1 MSAVRD
7 IDKRQPS
14 TRPEPTATGFWPVSV
29 STWTLAVGHILPSGD
44 ASLSPREGTAAWA
57 LRMCPHLPPGAQGR
71 RSDFPT
77 SAVRRQ
83 EQPGPRRRLQLSGS
97 LRFPGPPPAPRRPG
111 PGRERLPPPCPQ
123 QRGPTASLGPS
134 PDRTLSC
141 PALTRHSL
149 VCAGDGLPGPPRPPR
164 PLSLPVL
171 RLL

>member
-14 TRPEPTATGFWPVSV
+14 ARLEPTAAGFWPVSV

-57 LRMCPHLPPGAQGR
+57 LRMCPPAPPGAQGR

-83 EQPGPRRRLQLSGS
+83 EQPGPRRRLQLSGPS
-97 LRFPGPPPAPRRPG
+97 AFRGPLLPPAGQVQAGSGCP
-111 PGRERLPPPCPQ
+111 LPALSSGAPQ
-123 QRGPTASLGPS
+123 LRWALVLTAPSRVLPS
-134 PDRTLSC
+134 PDTLWS
-141 PALTRHSL
+141 AQETAFR
-149 VCAGDGLPGPPRPPR
+149 GLLAPRDR
-164 PLSLPVL
+164 
-171 RLL
+171 